1 MQPNSSL
8 FVADVLRQFDMVS
21 NACDMDIELVLTQ
34 DYIVF
39 MNLFHNIVWKDLEPW
54 LFLRESY

>member
-39 MNLFHNIVWKDLEPW
+39 MNLFHNIV
-54 LFLRESY
+54 

>member
-1 MQPNSSL
+1 
-8 FVADVLRQFDMVS
+8 MVS
-21 NACDMDIELVLTQ
+21 NACDMDIELALTQ